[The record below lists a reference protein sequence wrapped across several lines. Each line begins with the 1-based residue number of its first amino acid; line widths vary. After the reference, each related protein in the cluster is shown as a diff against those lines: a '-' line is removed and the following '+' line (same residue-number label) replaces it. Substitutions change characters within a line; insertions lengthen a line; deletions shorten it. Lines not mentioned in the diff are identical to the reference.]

1 MSIFFWGG
9 VGVIPANKY
18 VSLGRKNEIFLKHKL
33 ETKGRDLVVGVAI
46 FYGLERPEFEYR

>member
-1 MSIFFWGG
+1 M
-9 VGVIPANKY
+9 IPANKY